1 MEFCLFIMVS
11 SAVKNSVVHHFRGHE
26 LEKHEA
32 SRLAAAM
39 PFHEKRGKDLAPED
53 FGELCK

>member
-1 MEFCLFIMVS
+1 MFIMVS

-32 SRLAAAM
+32 SRLAAAL
-39 PFHEKRGKDLAPED
+39 PSHEKGGVKDLAPED

>member
-1 MEFCLFIMVS
+1 MVS
-11 SAVKNSVVHHFRGHE
+11 SAVKNSVVHHFRGHK

-32 SRLAAAM
+32 SRLAASM
-39 PFHEKRGKDLAPED
+39 PFHENTMKDLAPED

>member
-1 MEFCLFIMVS
+1 MEFFLFIMVS
-11 SAVKNSVVHHFRGHE
+11 SAVKNSVVHHVRGHE

-32 SRLAAAM
+32 SRLAAAL
-39 PFHEKRGKDLAPED
+39 PSHEKRRKDLAPED

>member
-1 MEFCLFIMVS
+1 MFIMVS

-26 LEKHEA
+26 LEKHET

-39 PFHEKRGKDLAPED
+39 PFHEKRVKDLAPED